1 MGQGIMKRSNARS
14 YRERAT
20 ICTRLADLAVSDEA
34 KATLAY
40 LGEMCLVIAN
50 VADVV
55 EANQSHQPLGD
66 DPPHSSPE

>member
-1 MGQGIMKRSNARS
+1 MKPPSARS

-20 ICTRLADLAVSDEA
+20 ICTGLADLALSDEA

-40 LGEMCLVIAN
+40 LGEMWRVIAN

>member
-20 ICTRLADLAVSDEA
+20 IYTRLADLAVSDEA

-40 LGEMCLVIAN
+40 LGEMWRVIAN

-66 DPPHSSPE
+66 PFHLSPK